1 MNLAVPR
8 PGRLGTLLLAF
19 IAYAGTL
26 TASPGRIPAD
36 TKLYLYLDPGRLIR
50 DAPFSWDTRQF
61 GGWVPHQAISYL
73 WPSGPWFW
81 VMDRVG
87 VPDWVA
93 QRLWIGTILLVA
105 GLGVRWAARLLG
117 LDRSGALCAA
127 LVYMLSPYVL
137 PYISRTSVM
146 LLPWAAVGWLVA
158 LVVLVAHHGRWRDVA
173 WFALVVASVGGVNV
187 TATAMIAPAPLLWM
201 LCAGATRT
209 VPWRQIGAALWK
221 LGAASLAVSLWWI
234 VMISTQGRYGAAVLG
249 YSETLEAVS
258 TTATAPEVLRGMGYW
273 LFYVRDQ
280 AGPTTSA
287 STPYLQSPALIA
299 AGLTLLLLGVLGL
312 VVVRWSH
319 RMYASL
325 IVLVGVLLAVGVHP
339 IADASPLTSPLA
351 EASRS
356 TLALALRSSTR
367 AVALSN
373 FGLALGVGA
382 LVSAIG
388 LTSWR
393 PRVLLAPAVGCL
405 AILNLPALFTGGLV
419 DPLLL
424 HDQDPPAAWIRAAA
438 ALDAGSLDHRVL
450 QLPGTESQA
459 FDWGYTVDPP
469 LPGLTDKQL
478 VTRDWL
484 PLGSPAAMDLLYAFD
499 DRFQSGTADP
509 ASVAAIARL
518 LGADTI
524 WLSGDADA
532 ARFGTATPESV
543 RQVLAA
549 APDVGTPEEFGDGEV
564 ALYEIVDPQPI
575 ARAATTVMLLSGSGD
590 GVVDGAA
597 AGVID
602 GTEAIIYTADL
613 SRDSLQSLLD
623 NGAALIVTDSNRDR
637 AHQWRGSQHVW
648 GFTEEGGDLPGVL
661 RRDEQDQRLPVFT
674 SNDPATQT
682 IALLDG
688 GITARATSYG
698 DPLALLAQYRAAMAV
713 DGDPATA
720 WTVGIHGNPVG
731 ERIEVSSTDGSLSLL
746 QPSGAATGARITQ
759 VRVRDLSGS
768 TSGDGQLVALDDR
781 SFVDGGQPVA
791 VPAGVAISVEITA
804 AAGVAEHPEQGVG
817 FAELGVG
824 VHPETVRV
832 PFDGLAA
839 ATTST
844 PITVILTRLRDD
856 DSTSTS
862 GDVEPILRRS
872 IRLSSEL
879 QVDPVVT
886 VRASDDASDEGA
898 TTRPIIAEG
907 CRSGLLTID
916 GTDVPLSVDAD
927 AAELLATGRPADLV
941 PCDAG
946 GSLLATGDHTVSASA
961 TVTQLV
967 VDRVV
972 LRNAAAIAARAG
984 DPSSPA
990 TPGPAVV
997 VDRSRTTRDITVGPC
1012 PTGCWLILG
1021 EGASPGWQATVAD
1034 ASSTGPSVVSGFAG
1048 WFIPPNDGPTHV
1060 SARWTPQR
1068 MVTLGLLF
1076 SALAVAICLVLIA
1089 RDRGRSLA
1097 VRAETPRLT
1106 TTALLERAS
1115 WQASVVAAAVAVV
1128 IAAIAVSWRSAAWL
1142 LPAAIVIALLRRP
1155 TLWRWLGLLLLIRVA
1170 VGMMRLA
1177 LGVALVPGFNWPH
1190 QFEPWH
1196 RLGIV
1201 AVLTVFV
1208 GSLVPERSGPRDAT
1222 VAGPGSDLPLPSP

>member
-1 MNLAVPR
+1 MPR
-8 PGRLGTLLLAF
+8 PARLGTLLLAF

-36 TKLYLYLDPGRLIR
+36 TKLYLYLDPGRLIG
-50 DAPFSWDTRQF
+50 DASFSWDTRQF

-93 QRLWIGTILLVA
+93 HRLWIGTILMVA

-117 LDRSGALCAA
+117 LDRTGASCAA

-201 LCAGATRT
+201 LCAGVTRT
-209 VPWRQIGAALWK
+209 VPWRRIGTALLK
-221 LGAASLAVSLWWI
+221 LGAASIAVSLWWI

-287 STPYLQSPALIA
+287 STSYLHSPALIA
-299 AGLTLLLLGVLGL
+299 AGLALLLLGVFGL
-312 VVVRWSH
+312 VVVSWTQ

-325 IVLVGVLLAVGVHP
+325 IVLVSVLLAVGVHP

-388 LTSWR
+388 LTSLR
-393 PRVLLAPAVGCL
+393 PRALLAPAVGCL
-405 AILNLPALFTGGLV
+405 AILNLPALFTGELV

-424 HDQDPPAAWIRAAA
+424 HDQDPPAAWIQAAA
-438 ALDAGSLDHRVL
+438 ALDAGSLEHRVL

-499 DRFQSGTADP
+499 DRFQNGTADP

-532 ARFGTATPESV
+532 ARFGTATPDSV
-543 RQVLAA
+543 RQVLAEA
-549 APDVGTPEEFGDGEV
+549 ADVGKPTEFGDGDV
-564 ALYEIVDPQPI
+564 SLYEIADAQPI
-575 ARAATTVMLLSGSGD
+575 VRASTTVTLLSGSGD
-590 GVVDGAA
+590 GIVDGAA
-597 AGVID
+597 ADVLD

-613 SRDSLQSLLD
+613 NRDALQSLLAD
-623 NGAALIVTDSNRDR
+623 GAALIVTDSNRDR

-674 SNDPATQT
+674 SNDSATQT
-682 IALLDG
+682 IALLDDG
-688 GITARATSYG
+688 FTARATSYG
-698 DPLALLAQYRAAMAV
+698 DPQALLAQYRAAMAV
-713 DGDPATA
+713 DGDSQTA
-720 WTVGIHGNPVG
+720 WTVGIHGDPVG
-731 ERIEVSSTDGSLSLL
+731 ERIEVSFTAGSLSLL
-746 QPSGAATGARITQ
+746 QPRGAATGARVTQ

-768 TSGDGQLVALDDR
+768 TSGDGQLVAIDDR
-781 SFVDGGQPVA
+781 SFVDGGQLVA
-791 VPAGVAISVEITA
+791 VPAGVPISVEITA
-804 AAGVAEHPEQGVG
+804 AAGVAEHPDQGVG

-832 PFDGLAA
+832 PLDGLAA
-839 ATTST
+839 AATST
-844 PITVILTRLRDD
+844 PITVVLTRLRDG
-856 DSTSTS
+856 DSSATT

-872 IRLSSEL
+872 VRISSEL
-879 QVDPVVT
+879 RVSPVVT
-886 VRASDDASDEGA
+886 VRASGDPA
-898 TTRPIIAEG
+898 TTRPIFAEG
-907 CRSGLLTID
+907 CRNDLFTID
-916 GTDVPLSVDAD
+916 GTSVPLSVDA
-927 AAELLATGRPADLV
+927 AAIAKLAAGRPADLV
-941 PCDAG
+941 PCDGG
-946 GSLLATGDHTVSASA
+946 GSVLNPGDHTVSASA

-972 LRNAAAIAARAG
+972 LRNAAALAARPG
-984 DPSSPA
+984 DGSSA
-990 TPGPAVV
+990 AKQRPAVI
-997 VDRSRTTRDITVGPC
+997 VDRTRTTRDITVGPC
-1012 PTGCWLILG
+1012 PSGCWLILG
-1021 EGASPGWQATVAD
+1021 EGASPGWQARVAD
-1034 ASSTGPSVVSGFAG
+1034 TSPTGPRVISGFAG
-1048 WFIPPNDGPTHV
+1048 WFIPPNDAPTHV
-1060 SARWTPQR
+1060 SANWTPQR
-1068 MVTLGLLF
+1068 MVNLGLLS
-1076 SALAVAICLVLIA
+1076 SALALAICLLLIA
-1089 RDRGRSLA
+1089 RDRGRSLTVWDVA
-1097 VRAETPRLT
+1097 PRLAD
-1106 TTALLERAS
+1106 TALPQRVSWRAAVIS
-1115 WQASVVAAAVAVV
+1115 AAVAVV
-1128 IAAIAVSWRSAAWL
+1128 VAGLAVSWWSAVWL
-1142 LPAAIVIALLRRP
+1142 LPAAIVITLLRRP
-1155 TLWRWLGLLLLIRVA
+1155 ALWRWLGLLLLIRVA
-1170 VGMMRLA
+1170 VGMMRIA
-1177 LGVALVPGFNWPH
+1177 TGVTLVPAFSWPH

-1196 RLGIV
+1196 RLSIV
-1201 AVLTVFV
+1201 AVLTVFA
-1208 GSLVPERSGPRDAT
+1208 GSLVPYPGRSRDGIA
-1222 VAGPGSDLPLPSP
+1222 AEPGSDLPLPSP